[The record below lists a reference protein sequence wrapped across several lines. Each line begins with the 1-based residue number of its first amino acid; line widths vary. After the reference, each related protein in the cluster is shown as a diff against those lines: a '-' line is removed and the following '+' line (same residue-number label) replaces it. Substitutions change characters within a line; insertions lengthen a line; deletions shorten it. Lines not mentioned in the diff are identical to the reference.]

1 MENISARIGEVRV
14 AERTRERPERPK
26 YVDARRLEALMALAA
41 QASARQLL
49 ASATEAVVDLL
60 GERGSAVLVDAGGSR
75 VVLATHAPDLT
86 NLPVEMSRYPEI
98 ANALETGNVV
108 AIEDVHTDP
117 LLAKVRELIPGRL
130 GSVAVVPMIVGDHRL
145 GVLMAQSASNRAF
158 TAEAVATASL
168 IGRFTALVLEARLG
182 RRVGV
187 VFTGTHD
194 AFPVTDT
201 TKIGIGTNE
210 PTTVDSRKRVL
221 LVDDDSGHGSTLAEA
236 LRHGGYVVDIA
247 LDGAEGVRRA
257 QERRPD
263 VILLGVCL
271 PVLDG
276 ISAAE
281 RLREDERTRSV
292 PIIFLTGVDDL
303 LTRASR
309 ATFEK
314 VDYLPKSQALPDLL
328 ARVERSIKS

>member
-1 MENISARIGEVRV
+1 
-14 AERTRERPERPK
+14 
-26 YVDARRLEALMALAA
+26 MALAA
-41 QASARQLL
+41 HASARQLL

-60 GERGSAVLVDAGGSR
+60 GERGSAVLVDGGPR
-75 VVLATHAPDLT
+75 VVLATHAPGLT
-86 NLPVEMSRYPEI
+86 NLPVELSRYPEI

-108 AIEDVHTDP
+108 AIEDVHEDA
-117 LLAKVRELIPGRL
+117 LLSKVRELLPGRL
-130 GSVAVVPMIVGDHRL
+130 GSVAVVPLVVGDHRL
-145 GVLMAQSASNRAF
+145 GVLMAQSATKRAF
-158 TAEAVATASL
+158 TPEAVATASL

-187 VFTGTHD
+187 VFTGTHE
-194 AFPVTDT
+194 AFPATET
-201 TKIGIGTNE
+201 TRAGVGGNE
-210 PTTVDSRKRVL
+210 PIGADTRKRVL
-221 LVDDDSGHGSTLAEA
+221 LVDDDSSHSGTLAEA
-236 LRHGGYVVDIA
+236 LRHGGYVVDVA

-257 QERRPD
+257 LERRPD

-303 LTRASR
+303 LTRAHR
-309 ATFEK
+309 TTFEK